1 MDSTFEVLKAKLTKD
16 ELYEYCEKQI
26 IRINSVL
33 IDRQEELL
41 EFKQKVIYSENR
53 DIMRQ
58 CVDGCKDDIESLL
71 REGFVY
77 ACCLEDMEK

>member
-1 MDSTFEVLKAKLTKD
+1 MDSTFEVLKTKLTAD
-16 ELYEYCEKQI
+16 ELIEYCEKQI

-41 EFKQKVIYSENR
+41 EFKRKVLYSKNR
-53 DIMRQ
+53 DIIKQ
-58 CVDGCKDDIESLL
+58 CVDSCKDDIESLL
-71 REGFVY
+71 REGFIY